1 MTLAYVGFVVVAL
14 ALQLLMGAND
24 GGTLLGSIVATNI
37 IRPVWAVVLLFVAIV
52 LAPLTIGTAVVT
64 TLGNR
69 IVPLSSI
76 RMEMLY
82 GTVLA
87 TVLWVWVAK
96 RMRSPVSI
104 SYTFVGSLLGSA
116 LAAHLGAL
124 VHFGSIAEILGG
136 MLIAILAGFVLGY
149 LFVKVVDVLGSRA
162 TPRANM
168 AFKILQV
175 FSSLGLVLGYGANDA
190 AKTLSLLYMASVIQ
204 GRTSSQ
210 ASIAATFTLG
220 TVFIMGTLFLGGG
233 FAQTSG
239 FRLMKSSPKTVF
251 IAQGSTAILTLVSAR
266 LGFPVSSTECL
277 SMAVVGTGAG
287 ERPGSVRWNVVTH
300 LMIAWIVT
308 VPVSVF
314 LSWGITS
321 LLLLTF
327 H

>member
-37 IRPVWAVVLLFVAIV
+37 IRPVWAVVLLFAAIV

-69 IVPLSSI
+69 IVPLSSV

-87 TVLWVWVAK
+87 TVLWVWIAK

-116 LAAHLGAL
+116 LAAHLRPL
-124 VHFGSIAEILGG
+124 IHFGSIAEILGG
-136 MLIAILAGFVLGY
+136 MLVAILAGFVLGY

-175 FSSLGLVLGYGANDA
+175 FSSLGLVFGYGANDA
-190 AKTLSLLYMASVIQ
+190 AKTLSLLYMASVVQ

-210 ASIAATFTLG
+210 ANIAATLTLG

-321 LLLLTF
+321 VLLLTF

>member
-1 MTLAYVGFVVVAL
+1 MTLAYVGFVLAAL

-37 IRPVWAVVLLFVAIV
+37 IRPVWAVALLFVAIV
-52 LAPLTIGTAVVT
+52 VAPLTIGTAVVT
-64 TLGNR
+64 TLGNH

-82 GTVLA
+82 GTVAA
-87 TVLWVWVAK
+87 TVLWVWLAK
-96 RMRSPVSI
+96 RLRSPVSI

-116 LAAHLGAL
+116 LAAHLGRL
-124 VHFGSIAEILGG
+124 IDPISILEILGG
-136 MLIAILAGFVLGY
+136 MLVAILASFVLGY
-149 LFVKVVDVLGSRA
+149 VVVKMVDAAGSRA
-162 TPRANM
+162 TPRANSV
-168 AFKILQV
+168 FKVLQV

-190 AKTLSLLYMASVIQ
+190 AKTLSLLYIASVVQ
-204 GRTSSQ
+204 GKASSQ
-210 ASIAATFTLG
+210 ATIAATTMLG
-220 TVFIMGTLFLGGG
+220 TVFIVGTLFLGGG

-239 FRLMKSSPKTVF
+239 FRLMKSSPKTAF
-251 IAQGSTAILTLVSAR
+251 IAQGSTAILTIVSAR
-266 LGFPVSSTECL
+266 RGFPVSSTESL
-277 SMAVVGTGAG
+277 NMALVGTGAG

-300 LMIAWIVT
+300 LMVAWVVT

-321 LLLLTF
+321 AILLVF

>member
-1 MTLAYVGFVVVAL
+1 VTLAYIGFVLVAL

-52 LAPLTIGTAVVT
+52 VAPLTIGTAVVT
-64 TLGNR
+64 TLGSR

-82 GTVLA
+82 GTVAA
-87 TVLWVWVAK
+87 TILWVWLAK
-96 RMRSPVSI
+96 RLRSPVSI

-116 LAAHLGAL
+116 LAARLGRLLHLA
-124 VHFGSIAEILGG
+124 SILEILGG

-149 LFVKVVDVLGSRA
+149 VFIKLVDVAGSRA
-162 TPRANM
+162 TPRANGV
-168 AFKILQV
+168 FKVLQV

-190 AKTLSLLYMASVIQ
+190 AKTLSLLYMASVVQ
-204 GRTSSQ
+204 GRASSQ
-210 ASIAATFTLG
+210 ATIAATTMLG
-220 TVFIMGTLFLGGG
+220 IVFITGTLFLGGG

-251 IAQGSTAILTLVSAR
+251 IAQGATAVLTLVSAR
-266 LGFPVSSTECL
+266 LGLPVSSTESL
-277 SMAVVGTGAG
+277 NMALVGTGAG
-287 ERPGSVRWNVVTH
+287 ERPGSVRWDVVTH
-300 LMIAWIVT
+300 LMVAWIIT
-308 VPVSVF
+308 VPVSII

-321 LLLLTF
+321 AILFLF
-327 H
+327 R